1 MSLAWLLC
9 LLLLMVV
16 PAIMLYAGHV
26 RKNLGTKVGAK
37 HGYSTRLSLSSPE
50 AWAHAQA
57 ACIKPYTLRGA
68 ILAVVCAL
76 LMLVSLGAEAS
87 SICIYAFI
95 LLLLELLV
103 WGIVLCTVESSLRK
117 LLGIKES

>member
-9 LLLLMVV
+9 LLLLMAI
-16 PAIMLYAGHV
+16 PAIMLYAGHI
-26 RKNLGTKVGAK
+26 RKGLGKTIGAK
-37 HGYSTRLSLSSPE
+37 YGYSTHLSLSSAE

-57 ACIKPYTLRGA
+57 ACTKPYMLWGA
-68 ILAVVCAL
+68 ILAIVCAL
-76 LMLVSLGAEAS
+76 LMLVALGAEAS
-87 SICIYAFI
+87 SVCIYAFT

-103 WGIVLCTVESSLRK
+103 WGIVLCTVESSLRR